1 LGHVSSAKVDSNR
14 DATTQ
19 LVRRSVPPP
28 PVDTNDTNLF
38 EDFFIDPAN
47 NFAFCAIAKNAVS
60 QWKTVLRNV
69 MENRTSRG
77 FSGPDYSLD
86 ESSLARHGVEQAKK
100 ILESRHSTV
109 AIMARDPLARFAS
122 AFLGKCFSNKCR
134 NRGCIPRR
142 NHQKGSPISFRQ
154 AVEYILMPHV
164 NVSYIDVH
172 WKLQSERCGISN
184 GSLGKYITIIGK
196 MTKRAW
202 FRMRNVS

>member
-109 AIMARDPLARFAS
+109 AIMVRDPLARFAS
-122 AFLGKCFSNKCR
+122 AFLGKCFFQQLPQSRVPETKSPKRKSNILSTSRGVYINATCKC
-134 NRGCIPRR
+134 
-142 NHQKGSPISFRQ
+142 FR
-154 AVEYILMPHV
+154 Y
-164 NVSYIDVH
+164 
-172 WKLQSERCGISN
+172 
-184 GSLGKYITIIGK
+184 
-196 MTKRAW
+196 
-202 FRMRNVS
+202 